1 MDQSSQTPVLGSPV
15 KPKRRWVKV
24 DVDEEVFVRLH
35 QRAAESRMRIQPYLR
50 LFLAEARAIALEG
63 SESLSFSTGA
73 QSLPARSTPRSG

>member
-1 MDQSSQTPVLGSPV
+1 MDQSSQPPVLTTPV

-24 DVDEEVFVRLH
+24 DVDEEVFVSLH

-50 LFLAEARAIALEG
+50 LFLADARALALER

-73 QSLPARSTPRSG
+73 QSLPARSADRSE